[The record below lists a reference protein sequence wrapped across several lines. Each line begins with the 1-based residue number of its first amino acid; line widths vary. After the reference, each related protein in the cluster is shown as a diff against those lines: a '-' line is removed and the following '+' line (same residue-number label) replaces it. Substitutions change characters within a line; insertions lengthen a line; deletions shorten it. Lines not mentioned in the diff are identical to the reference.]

1 MWFSF
6 VLSIKYEVYLIMS
19 DFISSYLGCFG
30 INRWHI
36 LGGSGEQY
44 FLIFK
49 LALYLFLMFFLVFF
63 YKIKVIPPQNLTFEV
78 LEFIA

>member
-1 MWFSF
+1 MRFPL

-30 INRWHI
+30 VNRRYI
-36 LGGSGEQY
+36 LGGSCEQY

-49 LALYLFLMFFLVFF
+49 LALNLFLMFFLVFF
-63 YKIKVIPPQNLTFEV
+63 YIIKVIPPQNLTFEV